1 MLTATAALR
10 WCAPAVA
17 MRTAEP
23 HRKDLWAQPAL
34 TPYGQVLALDDVIG
48 TKVRALAARA
58 APRDFVD
65 VRAADQDHTTADLKM
80 LGKRHGR
87 GQFRLDD
94 LRDRLGTAQWID
106 DEEFEVYGLSADDIS
121 ELRQWVSDIE
131 QRLSTGMD
139 HGLDS

>member
-1 MLTATAALR
+1 
-10 WCAPAVA
+10 
-17 MRTAEP
+17 
-23 HRKDLWAQPAL
+23 
-34 TPYGQVLALDDVIG
+34 
-48 TKVRALAARA
+48 
-58 APRDFVD
+58 
-65 VRAADQDHTTADLKM
+65 M

-139 HGLDS
+139 HELDS